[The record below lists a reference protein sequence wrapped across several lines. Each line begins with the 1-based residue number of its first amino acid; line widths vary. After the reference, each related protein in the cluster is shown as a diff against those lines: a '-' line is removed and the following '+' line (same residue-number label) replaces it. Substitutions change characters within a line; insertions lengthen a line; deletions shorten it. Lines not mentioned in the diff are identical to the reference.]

1 MSSALRFARRAVV
14 AAVAGGA
21 VALGVAGTAVADP
34 PCIASDIT
42 GTEASVAAAMTGY
55 LVTHPDVNDFF
66 SNLQGL
72 SVDEAFAKTRDYLTA
87 NPDVKAEI
95 DAIRQPADDLRDR
108 CGVPDSN
115 IMRGVL

>member
-1 MSSALRFARRAVV
+1 MSVIRMAAA
-14 AAVAGGA
+14 AAVIGAGMALWGA
-21 VALGVAGTAVADP
+21 GSAAAAPG
-34 PCIASDIT
+34 CIASDIT

-66 SNLQGL
+66 SSLQGL
-72 SVDEAFAKTRDYLTA
+72 DKDEAFAKTRDYLTA
-87 NPDVKAEI
+87 NPETKAQI
-95 DAIRQPADDLRDR
+95 DAIRQPVDELRDR